1 MPKREDKLLLIDI
14 LQSGDKI
21 AAYTKNIVFAEFVK
35 NEMIIDAVVRNLEII
50 GEASKLISTST
61 KQISAS
67 VEWRR
72 MAQFRDVLIHD
83 YFGVEVEIVWDVV
96 QNHLP
101 RNIELI
107 KKLLDAE
114 RK

>member
-1 MPKREDKLLLIDI
+1 MLKREDKLLLIDI

-35 NEMIIDAVVRNLEII
+35 NDMMIDAVVRNLEIV
-50 GEASKLISTST
+50 GEASKLISNST
-61 KQISAS
+61 KQSDPLI
-67 VEWRR
+67 EWRR

>member
-21 AAYTKNIVFAEFVK
+21 ANYTKNIAFAEFAT
-35 NEMIIDAVVRNLEII
+35 NDMMIDAVVRNLEII
-50 GEASKLISTST
+50 GEASKLVSDST
-61 KQISAS
+61 KRLSPEI
-67 VEWRR
+67 VWRK

-83 YFGVEVEIVWDVV
+83 YFGVELEIVWDVV
-96 QNHLP
+96 VNYLP

>member
-21 AAYTKNIVFAEFVK
+21 AAYTSHVVFAEFAK
-35 NEMIIDAVVRNLEII
+35 NEMMIDAVVRNLEII
-50 GEASKLISTST
+50 GEASKLVSSST
-61 KQISAS
+61 KQIGAS

-101 RNIELI
+101 RNIEQI
-107 KKLLDAE
+107 KKLLDKE
-114 RK
+114 IK

>member
-21 AAYTKNIVFAEFVK
+21 AVYTKSIAFAEFVK
-35 NEMIIDAVVRNLEII
+35 NDMMIDAVVRNLEII
-50 GEASKLISTST
+50 GEASKLISASS
-61 KQISAS
+61 KQVNAA

-107 KKLLDAE
+107 KKLLDSE
-114 RK
+114 ST

>member
-1 MPKREDKLLLIDI
+1 M
-14 LQSGDKI
+14 
-21 AAYTKNIVFAEFVK
+21 
-35 NEMIIDAVVRNLEII
+35 MIDAVVRNLEIV
-50 GEASKLISTST
+50 GEASKLISNST
-61 KQISAS
+61 KQSNPLI
-67 VEWRR
+67 EWRR

-101 RNIELI
+101 QNIELI

-114 RK
+114 VK

>member
-21 AAYTKNIVFAEFVK
+21 AVYTKNISFVAFAE
-35 NEMIIDAVVRNLEII
+35 NDMMIDAVVRNLEII
-50 GEASKLISTST
+50 GEASKLVSGFT
-61 KQISAS
+61 KELSAFI
-67 VEWRR
+67 EWKR

-83 YFGVEVEIVWDVV
+83 YFGVELEIVWDVI

-107 KKLLDAE
+107 KKLLDTNI
-114 RK
+114 K